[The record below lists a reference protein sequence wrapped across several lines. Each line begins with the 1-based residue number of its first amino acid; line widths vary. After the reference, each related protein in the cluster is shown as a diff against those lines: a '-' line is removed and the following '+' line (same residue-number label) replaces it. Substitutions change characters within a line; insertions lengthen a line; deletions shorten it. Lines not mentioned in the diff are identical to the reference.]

1 MEENNNQNELQ
12 QNGGTNQQN
21 SGGNQ
26 SNNGNN
32 NLNQAYDKIADAAK
46 DGGKTFFSNILNFD
60 VMISTKLIKL
70 LYFLALIGVV
80 ISAITTMLSRNPF
93 TGTSNFIWGLLM
105 LIFGPLAVRV
115 WAELMIV
122 LFNIND
128 NLAKIKDYFYN
139 KK

>member
-12 QNGGTNQQN
+12 QPSGANQSN
-21 SGGNQ
+21 AGGNQ
-26 SNNGNN
+26 NNNGN
-32 NLNQAYDKIADAAK
+32 D
-46 DGGKTFFSNILNFD
+46 NFN

-80 ISAITTMLSRNPF
+80 ITAITTMLSRNPF
-93 TGTSNFIWGLLM
+93 TGTSNFVWGLLI
-105 LIFGPLAVRV
+105 LIFGPIGVRV
-115 WAELMIV
+115 WAELMVVI
-122 LFNIND
+122 FNIND

>member
-1 MEENNNQNELQ
+1 MEENNNQNGWQ
-12 QNGGTNQQN
+12 QPSETNQPN

-26 SNNGNN
+26 NNNGNDN
-32 NLNQAYDKIADAAK
+32 FNQTYEKIAEAAK

-80 ISAITTMLSRNPF
+80 ILAITTMLSRNPF

-105 LIFGPLAVRV
+105 LIFGPLVVRI

-122 LFNIND
+122 IFNIND

>member
-12 QNGGTNQQN
+12 QNGGTNKQN

-26 SNNGNN
+26 GNNGNN

-122 LFNIND
+122 IFNIND